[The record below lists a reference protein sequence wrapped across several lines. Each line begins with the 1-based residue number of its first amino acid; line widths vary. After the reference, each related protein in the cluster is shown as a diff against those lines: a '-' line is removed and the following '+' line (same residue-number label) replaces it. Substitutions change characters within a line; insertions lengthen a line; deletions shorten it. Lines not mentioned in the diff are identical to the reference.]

1 MQIFN
6 SFLISA
12 LNKLN
17 MPNANL
23 VFQIFV
29 YKQRSQQWAP
39 RSPMEFLNK
48 DIWPE
53 QLRIQEFNEF
63 YNLNIKLNI

>member
-1 MQIFN
+1 
-6 SFLISA
+6 
-12 LNKLN
+12 